1 MDSSSSTVA
10 GAVATGAK
18 PAAEPS
24 FLPSALLGQCLAD
37 RLELLRCYYNFVRP
51 HMALRFG
58 PEVRT
63 PAMQAG
69 LVDRRLTF
77 RDIFAAVADF
87 FSFLALLIRTRWPR
101 QEFISRLAV
110 AQ

>member
-1 MDSSSSTVA
+1 MVANGPRLWTV
-10 GAVATGAK
+10 
-18 PAAEPS
+18 
-24 FLPSALLGQCLAD
+24 
-37 RLELLRCYYNFVRP
+37 LRCYYNFVRP

-69 LVDRRLTF
+69 LIAKRLTF
-77 RDIFAAVADF
+77 RDVFTAVAGFVCFVVALIGVRRRRQGLISHFAA
-87 FSFLALLIRTRWPR
+87 
-101 QEFISRLAV
+101 